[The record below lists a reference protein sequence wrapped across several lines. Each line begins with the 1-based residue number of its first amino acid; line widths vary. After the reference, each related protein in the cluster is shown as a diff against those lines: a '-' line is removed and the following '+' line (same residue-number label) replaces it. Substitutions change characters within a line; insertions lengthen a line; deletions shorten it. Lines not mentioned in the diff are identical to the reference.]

1 MAATGSHVTETGLEN
16 LQRKPV
22 SDVKREGWRGV
33 MKGVGA
39 AGKLLMTN
47 HDQPEAVILSLQE
60 FRRLS
65 DLAESALRDQERKL
79 QALSQAFD
87 ADLAVL
93 KQADAGS
100 RLRQAFG
107 APLALKGKVIAGRSY

>member
-1 MAATGSHVTETGLEN
+1 MAVTGSEVTKSGLEH

-33 MKGVGA
+33 MKDVGT

-47 HDQPEAVILSLQE
+47 HDQPEAVILSVQE

-65 DLAESALRDQERKL
+65 DLAENALREQERKL

-87 ADLAVL
+87 AELAVL

-100 RLRQAFG
+100 RLRQAFA
-107 APLALKGKVIAGRSY
+107 APLALKGKVIAGRGF